1 MGSDDRLAA
10 VLGAIDAVNA
20 DDPNRLEVDG
30 VARAKEL
37 VHGEMA
43 SAWVRQLDPGAT
55 ELQVIA
61 ARAHHL
67 RRWAS
72 PRADFPAGRAG
83 YLRWRTAAKRRH
95 ADDVAD
101 LMAACGYRADE
112 VAAVQRIIRKE
123 GLGTD
128 VAVQTHED
136 ALCLVFLDTQLD
148 DLADDLG
155 DDKAIVVLAKT
166 AAKMGAAGLA
176 AAQTLS
182 LSDRGARLLRSAL
195 AGPA

>member
-1 MGSDDRLAA
+1 MGRADRLDA
-10 VLGAIDAVNA
+10 VLEAIDAVNA
-20 DDPNRLEVDG
+20 EDPNRLEVDG

-43 SAWVRQLDPGAT
+43 SAWVRRLDPDAS
-55 ELQVIA
+55 ELQLIA

-72 PRADFPAGRAG
+72 PRTDFPAGRAG

-95 ADDVAD
+95 AEEVAD
-101 LMAACGYRADE
+101 LMAACGYDDDE

-128 VAVQTHED
+128 EAVQTHED

-148 DLADDLG
+148 ALADDLG
-155 DDKAIVVLAKT
+155 DDKAVAVLAKT

-176 AAQTLS
+176 AAHTLA
-182 LSDRGARLLRSAL
+182 LSDRGGRLLRLAL
-195 AGPA
+195 ADPA